1 MGGTQA
7 LHYNHTVA
15 GKVIIQFIPGAGPPK
30 LNEVGT
36 TGALNLYPPCF
47 SIILDSK
54 TKQKQKEEVL
64 VCVGGR
70 THQDSVTDH
79 SESLRDTGLTKESA
93 PTSGNVP
100 GPTEQIDRLFTSF
113 NYSVLLPPCF
123 HEFVL

>member
-54 TKQKQKEEVL
+54 TKQKKKQKEEIL
-64 VCVGGR
+64 VHV
-70 THQDSVTDH
+70 
-79 SESLRDTGLTKESA
+79 
-93 PTSGNVP
+93 
-100 GPTEQIDRLFTSF
+100 
-113 NYSVLLPPCF
+113 
-123 HEFVL
+123 

>member
-30 LNEVGT
+30 LNDVGT

-54 TKQKQKEEVL
+54 TKQKTEGRYFSA
-64 VCVGGR
+64 CVGGKTDLDFV
-70 THQDSVTDH
+70 THH
-79 SESLRDTGLTKESA
+79 LESQRYRFNLGLPKT
-93 PTSGNVP
+93 
-100 GPTEQIDRLFTSF
+100 
-113 NYSVLLPPCF
+113 VLST
-123 HEFVL
+123 HKV

>member
-1 MGGTQA
+1 LGGTQA

-54 TKQKQKEEVL
+54 DKKNKDRRKVNHCPKAEI
-64 VCVGGR
+64 
-70 THQDSVTDH
+70 HQ
-79 SESLRDTGLTKESA
+79 A
-93 PTSGNVP
+93 PA
-100 GPTEQIDRLFTSF
+100 DRLK
-113 NYSVLLPPCF
+113 VMLK
-123 HEFVL
+123 

>member
-54 TKQKQKEEVL
+54 TKQNKTKTEGRSFS
-64 VCVGGR
+64 VCRGGR
-70 THQDSVTDH
+70 QSKI
-79 SESLRDTGLTKESA
+79 L
-93 PTSGNVP
+93 
-100 GPTEQIDRLFTSF
+100 
-113 NYSVLLPPCF
+113 
-123 HEFVL
+123 

>member
-54 TKQKQKEEVL
+54 KKKITKTQRKYF
-64 VCVGGR
+64 
-70 THQDSVTDH
+70 
-79 SESLRDTGLTKESA
+79 SA
-93 PTSGNVP
+93 CAQR
-100 GPTEQIDRLFTSF
+100 EDK
-113 NYSVLLPPCF
+113 PCD
-123 HEFVL
+123 

>member
-54 TKQKQKEEVL
+54 TKQKKTEGRYFSA
-64 VCVGGR
+64 CVGGK
-70 THQDSVTDH
+70 TDQGSVTDYF
-79 SESLRDTGLTKESA
+79 ESLRDTGLTWGYPTMESA
-93 PTSGNVP
+93 PTRGNVL
-100 GPTEQIDRLFTSF
+100 GPKEEIDYLLILTSQ
-113 NYSVLLPPCF
+113 YC
-123 HEFVL
+123 

>member
-54 TKQKQKEEVL
+54 RKKTKQKTEVL
-64 VCVGGR
+64 VCVGGK
-70 THQDSVTDH
+70 TDQDSVTNH
-79 SESLRDTGLTKESA
+79 SESLRDTGLTWGYPTKKSA
-93 PTSGNVP
+93 PTSANVP
-100 GPTEQIDRLFTSF
+100 GRKE
-113 NYSVLLPPCF
+113 
-123 HEFVL
+123 